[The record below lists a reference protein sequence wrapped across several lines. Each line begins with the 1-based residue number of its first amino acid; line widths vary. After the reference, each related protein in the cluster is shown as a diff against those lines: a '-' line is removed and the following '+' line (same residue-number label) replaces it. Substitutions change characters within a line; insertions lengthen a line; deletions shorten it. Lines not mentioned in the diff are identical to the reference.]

1 MENIIAKYENLLWG
15 IFSIVIGIGCLAYM
29 KYDKKTRTKES
40 EDYKY
45 LIDKSVRLNLY
56 IGGYFAVIV
65 GIFIILNELFS

>member
-15 IFSIVIGIGCLAYM
+15 IFSIVIGIVCLAYM

>member
-40 EDYKY
+40 EDYK
-45 LIDKSVRLNLY
+45 
-56 IGGYFAVIV
+56 
-65 GIFIILNELFS
+65 